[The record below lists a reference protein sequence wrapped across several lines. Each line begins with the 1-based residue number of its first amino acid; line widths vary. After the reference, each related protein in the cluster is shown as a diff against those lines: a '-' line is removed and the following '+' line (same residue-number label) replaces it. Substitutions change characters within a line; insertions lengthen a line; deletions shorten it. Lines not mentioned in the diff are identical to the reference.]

1 MYIVYIFVDIKHIRS
16 TTVVYEQLDKVCR
29 GEGMERKVWGA
40 LGVDLKEGVASF

>member
-1 MYIVYIFVDIKHIRS
+1 MIIPQFYGI
-16 TTVVYEQLDKVCR
+16 VVYEQLDKVCR